1 MAVTQKPRSRPV
13 GGFKKNESQESAQA
27 GRERKREA
35 KRKGLK
41 AGNRQAV
48 ADATT
53 KGKGDKVARDPRI
66 GSRKPVALVVEA
78 VAKPAAVR
86 PQAPKAA
93 PVSDEQRRLQALE
106 REMEAIE
113 NDERLNL
120 LLDRLDDGETLAASD
135 QQWLD
140 EQLARHQVLA
150 AELGIEN
157 DDEESMKSSPDDL
170 LQRFIDDD
178 FDPRELD
185 PGKAR

>member
-13 GGFKKNESQESAQA
+13 GGFKKKESQDSAQA

-35 KRKGLK
+35 RRKGLK

-48 ADATT
+48 AEGSAQ
-53 KGKGDKVARDPRI
+53 GKGSKPARDSRI
-66 GSRKPVALVVEA
+66 GSRKPVPLVVEA
-78 VAKPAAVR
+78 AAKPVAPR
-86 PQAPKAA
+86 PQAPKAPA
-93 PVSDEQRRLQALE
+93 LTDEQRRLQALE

-120 LLDRLDDGETLAASD
+120 LLDRLDEGETLSAAD

-140 EQLARHQVLA
+140 AQLARHQVLA
-150 AELGIEN
+150 EELGIEN
-157 DDEESMKSSPDDL
+157 DDEESTMSAPDDL

-185 PGKAR
+185 PGSHR